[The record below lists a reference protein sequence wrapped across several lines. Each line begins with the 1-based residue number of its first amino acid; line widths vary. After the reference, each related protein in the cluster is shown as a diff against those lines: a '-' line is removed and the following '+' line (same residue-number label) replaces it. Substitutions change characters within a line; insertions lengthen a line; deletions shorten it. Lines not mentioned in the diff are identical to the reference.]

1 MVQTIN
7 YSVNNNYNT
16 INDDD
21 NLTFCLRLEVNIKFY
36 WGKPSFHVLTHLKAL

>member
-16 INDDD
+16 INGDD
-21 NLTFCLRLEVNIKFY
+21 NLTFCLRLEVNIY
-36 WGKPSFHVLTHLKAL
+36 WGKPSFRVLTQLKAL